1 VILLVQ
7 FVLNVQLNE
16 EAKGEGQSSH
26 HGGEEEE
33 GGEEDGG
40 AEKEQEGD
48 EAIGV
53 VVGGEEDPEVLRQY
67 NGEIDDYERA
77 LEDDSSDDEDE
88 SIMPSDWE
96 SYDFS

>member
-1 VILLVQ
+1 VVLLVQ

-40 AEKEQEGD
+40 AEEEQEGD

-53 VVGGEEDPEVLRQY
+53 LMGEKKTLK
-67 NGEIDDYERA
+67 
-77 LEDDSSDDEDE
+77 
-88 SIMPSDWE
+88 
-96 SYDFS
+96 